1 MAPSSLT
8 CSGVCLLVVLSRTH
22 PDFPLVV
29 AANRDELL
37 DRPAVPMAVLR
48 DRDPRTLGGRDELAG
63 GTWLA
68 VNETGVVAGLTNRP
82 MPDGR
87 DLTKRSRGELPL
99 YLTQRATAAAA
110 ADAATALRTD
120 EYNPCWLLVGDRDAL
135 FAVDMTGDDTPV
147 VTDLAPG
154 IHILENRSLAAP
166 TPKTAHVRRL
176 LDGIE
181 DAPADALVAR
191 LRAVVSDHQIPDG
204 WQEAVGTDDKGREV
218 PAGVGAPCVHTE
230 KFGTRWS
237 GIVTVPAT
245 DEERPTVLYAD
256 GSPCTTD
263 YVDATPL
270 WSTEPATAP

>member
-1 MAPSSLT
+1 M
-8 CSGVCLLVVLSRTH
+8 CLLVVLSRTH

-29 AANRDELL
+29 AANRDELF

-48 DRDPRTLGGRDELAG
+48 DRDPRILGGRDELAG

-68 VNETGVVAGLTNRP
+68 VNEAGVVAGLTNRP

-87 DLTKRSRGELPL
+87 DVTKRSRGELPVFL
-99 YLTQRATAAAA
+99 AQHTSAAAA
-110 ADAATALRTD
+110 ADAAGTLRTS

-135 FAVDMTGDDTPV
+135 FAVDMTGEDTPV
-147 VTDLAPG
+147 VTALPAG
-154 IHILENRSLAAP
+154 IHILENRSLDAP

-176 LDGIE
+176 LDGIA
-181 DAPADALVAR
+181 DVPADDLVAR
-191 LRAVVSDHQIPDG
+191 LRAVLSDHQIPEG

-237 GIVTVPAT
+237 GIVTVPSIDA
-245 DEERPTVLYAD
+245 ELPVVRYAD

-263 YVDATPL
+263 YVEASSM
-270 WSTEPATAP
+270 WSAPTEPGAPGDI